1 MTALLDTGV
10 LLAAIAANDDQHDVA
25 VLALEEEQDAL
36 LPDVVLPELAYLI
49 LRDMNYGALASFLR
63 SVVAGELTLV
73 VVTTEDLARATEI
86 MLQYASARVDFVDCV
101 IVAMAERLHITRI
114 LTLDRR
120 HFSLFRPRHC
130 PVFDL
135 LP

>member
-10 LLAAIAANDDQHDVA
+10 LLAAMAQNDDQHEVSN
-25 VLALEEEQDAL
+25 LALEEEDNSL
-36 LPDVVLPELAYLI
+36 LPDVVLPELAYLV
-49 LRDMNYGALASFLR
+49 LRDIGYPALVTFLRALAS
-63 SVVAGELTLV
+63 GELP
-73 VVTTEDLARATEI
+73 VVTVTTDDLSRAAEI
-86 MLQYASARVDFVDCV
+86 LEQYADARVDFVDCV
-101 IVAMAERLHITRI
+101 IVAMAERLSITRI

-130 PVFDL
+130 LTFQI